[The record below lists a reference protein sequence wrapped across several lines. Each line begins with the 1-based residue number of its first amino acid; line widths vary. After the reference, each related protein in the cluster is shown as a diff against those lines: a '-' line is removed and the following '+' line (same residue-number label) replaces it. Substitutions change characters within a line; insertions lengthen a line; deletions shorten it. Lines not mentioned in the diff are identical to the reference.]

1 MFAYDLGRQLE
12 DLPSYARRD
21 VDTPDMSLGFYDW
34 VLAYDHHTGTSWL
47 VTTGLPDGGE
57 ASARAR
63 QAQVMEALSAWQA
76 RAAVRHDSPEQF
88 RLTAPLVSNMTP
100 DRYIAMVRQAQAYI
114 AAGDIYQVNLSQRFA
129 SRVGR
134 IAVGALST
142 PAAGESG
149 AVWRLSRHMRP
160 LGSVGIAGAL
170 PARAQRRRG
179 DPAHQGYA
187 AARTD
192 ARRGCRTG

>member
-1 MFAYDLGRQLE
+1 MMHSE
-12 DLPSYARRD
+12 
-21 VDTPDMSLGFYDW
+21 
-34 VLAYDHHTGTSWL
+34 H
-47 VTTGLPDGGE
+47 
-57 ASARAR
+57 
-63 QAQVMEALSAWQA
+63 
-76 RAAVRHDSPEQF
+76 F

-129 SRVGR
+129 SRWEGSPWALYQRLRRESPVPF
-134 IAVGALST
+134 GAFLDY
-142 PAAGESG
+142 
-149 AVWRLSRHMRP
+149 WRP
-160 LGSVGIAGAL
+160 LGGVCLAGAL

-192 ARRGCRTG
+192 ARRGCRTR